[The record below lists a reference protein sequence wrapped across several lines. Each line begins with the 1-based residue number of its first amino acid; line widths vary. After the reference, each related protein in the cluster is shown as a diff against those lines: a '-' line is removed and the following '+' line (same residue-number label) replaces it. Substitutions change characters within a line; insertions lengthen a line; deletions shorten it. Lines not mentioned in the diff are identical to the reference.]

1 MNTNILNEIKSR
13 MPEMSKG
20 QRRIAEYILNHYDRA
35 AFMTAAKLGRQ
46 AGVSESTVVR
56 FAIELGFDGYP
67 ELMRA
72 VKDTVRSKLTSVQR
86 IEVTNERLGDSSP
99 LEKTLLSDIANIR
112 ATIEENNPDDFAAAI
127 DEIIEAKN
135 IYIAGVR
142 LSSFIAQMLAYN
154 LSLVFDNVKCVNTES
169 EDSIYEQICV
179 SGRRYLIAITFPRY
193 SPHYKAVS
201 FISAGA
207 KSSA

>member
-56 FAIELGFDGYP
+56 FAIELGFYGYP

-142 LSSFIAQMLAYN
+142 LSSFIA
-154 LSLVFDNVKCVNTES
+154 
-169 EDSIYEQICV
+169 
-179 SGRRYLIAITFPRY
+179 
-193 SPHYKAVS
+193 
-201 FISAGA
+201 
-207 KSSA
+207 